1 MAEPTDFLVIGSG
14 VAGMWYALHAAE
26 AGRVTMVT
34 KRQPR
39 ESNSAYAQG
48 GIAAVWSDDD
58 HLDNHIRDTL
68 VAGAGLCRRD
78 AVEQTVRTG
87 PERVKELI
95 AFGAEFTRSHDDP
108 EAYSL
113 HREGGHSHRR
123 ILHAADFTG
132 REMVRAL
139 HLACVEHPNITILDH
154 HMAVNILTEHWA
166 ARRTG
171 GIPPED
177 DQVFGAY
184 VLDQHTQTVDVFP
197 AKITVLATGGAGK
210 VYTYTTNP
218 AVATG
223 DGMAMA
229 WRAGARIANM
239 EFVQF
244 HPTCL
249 HHPEE
254 HSFLVSEALR
264 GEGAKLV
271 GPDGKRFM
279 PAYDPREELAP
290 RDIVAR
296 AIDAELK
303 RRGLECVYLDM
314 THMKRDQL
322 ARLFPT
328 IDSKLLSLGIDM
340 ATDPIPVVPAA
351 HYMCGGVQ
359 TNLKGESSIRNLFA
373 IGEVAC
379 TGLHGANR
387 LASNSL
393 LEACV
398 FAHEAAKESIARLDS
413 LPPLPP
419 LPEWDAGSAT
429 DSDEQ
434 VVITQT
440 WEEIRRFMWNYVG
453 IVRTHRRLKR
463 AQRRINLV
471 KDEID
476 RYYWDFKITGD
487 LVELRNLVNVA
498 DMIVKCALRRRESR
512 GLHYTLDFPDVDD
525 RMVEDTV
532 IARYL

>member
-87 PERVKELI
+87 PQRVKELI

-166 ARRTG
+166 ARRSG

-197 AKITVLATGGAGK
+197 ANITVLAAQARSTP
-210 VYTYTTNP
+210 TP
-218 AVATG
+218 PILPSRRAT
-223 DGMAMA
+223 A
-229 WRAGARIANM
+229 WRWHG
-239 EFVQF
+239 
-244 HPTCL
+244 
-249 HHPEE
+249 
-254 HSFLVSEALR
+254 
-264 GEGAKLV
+264 
-271 GPDGKRFM
+271 GPG
-279 PAYDPREELAP
+279 
-290 RDIVAR
+290 R
-296 AIDAELK
+296 AS
-303 RRGLECVYLDM
+303 RTWSSC
-314 THMKRDQL
+314 
-322 ARLFPT
+322 
-328 IDSKLLSLGIDM
+328 
-340 ATDPIPVVPAA
+340 
-351 HYMCGGVQ
+351 
-359 TNLKGESSIRNLFA
+359 SSIPR
-373 IGEVAC
+373 AC
-379 TGLHGANR
+379 TTPR
-387 LASNSL
+387 STAS
-393 LEACV
+393 
-398 FAHEAAKESIARLDS
+398 
-413 LPPLPP
+413 
-419 LPEWDAGSAT
+419 W
-429 DSDEQ
+429 
-434 VVITQT
+434 
-440 WEEIRRFMWNYVG
+440 
-453 IVRTHRRLKR
+453 
-463 AQRRINLV
+463 
-471 KDEID
+471 
-476 RYYWDFKITGD
+476 
-487 LVELRNLVNVA
+487 
-498 DMIVKCALRRRESR
+498 
-512 GLHYTLDFPDVDD
+512 
-525 RMVEDTV
+525 
-532 IARYL
+532 